1 MKSKIASVTLLLALG
16 GCRVPPAV
24 PIPADIEASEK
35 GSTAYL
41 KTLTNEQRQSYDD
54 QKAAYLKGLKD
65 NPAGTKKEYAFY
77 VLESQKTLGTLG
89 YGTLFTGSV
98 DRRTQDA
105 LSRYQKSKGIFQ
117 SGNVDVVTSFA
128 LSQDEMLLDK
138 RIVTPGASSI
148 SRSFGM
154 DTSPPTEHGTIRTRA
169 TTAYKPAILSAT
181 QSLAYVRSR
190 TPF

>member
-98 DRRTQDA
+98 DEERRMRCPATKRA
-105 LSRYQKSKGIFQ
+105 RA
-117 SGNVDVVTSFA
+117 SFRVA
-128 LSQDEMLLDK
+128 MS
-138 RIVTPGASSI
+138 T
-148 SRSFGM
+148 
-154 DTSPPTEHGTIRTRA
+154 
-169 TTAYKPAILSAT
+169 
-181 QSLAYVRSR
+181 
-190 TPF
+190 